1 MMTDILIVMTSRPIV
16 LTGSIAIDRIMS
28 FSGSYEDYLHAEK
41 LDSVSVSIF
50 LDSLRDT
57 SGGVAANIAYT
68 LALLGNEPYLLGS
81 VGPDAVEYM
90 EKLARHGVNIA
101 HIHESMLPTATFN
114 VITDSDQNQV
124 GGFYPGAMF
133 DSDSLSLEPWREQNP
148 LVVISPHDPKA
159 MSRQIEEAGE
169 MSLSVC
175 YDIGQQVSNAP
186 AEDIRAGI
194 EAAEILIM
202 NDYEFAV
209 LCKRTG
215 LEAHEITAQ
224 VPVVITTHGPD
235 GSRVEGTAVEE
246 PIEVGVATPSDVVD
260 PTGAGDAY
268 RAGLCYGYAH
278 GWSLRESAQ
287 LGATCAS
294 FAIETL
300 GTQTH
305 MFDHETL
312 TERYENTFGSPPP
325 FNIVKERV

>member
-1 MMTDILIVMTSRPIV
+1 MGVRPIV

-57 SGGVAANIAYT
+57 YGGVAANIAYT
-68 LALLGNEPYLLGS
+68 LSLLGNEPYLLGS

-101 HIHESMLPTATFN
+101 HIHESTLPTASFN
-114 VITDSDQNQV
+114 VITDRDQNQV
-124 GGFYPGAMF
+124 GGFYSGAMF
-133 DSDSLSLEPWREQNP
+133 DSDTLSLEPWRGQNA

-159 MSRQIEEAGE
+159 MRKQIEEARE
-169 MSLSVC
+169 MNLSVC

-194 EAAEILIM
+194 EAAEMLFL

-235 GSRVEGTAVEE
+235 GSRIEGRDIEK
-246 PIEVGVATPSDVVD
+246 PIEIGVVSASEVVD

-278 GWSLRESAQ
+278 DWPLREAAQ

-305 MFDHETL
+305 TFDRESL
-312 TERYENTFGSPPP
+312 TERYEKTFGVPPP
-325 FNIVKERV
+325 FNPVKETV

>member
-1 MMTDILIVMTSRPIV
+1 
-16 LTGSIAIDRIMS
+16 
-28 FSGSYEDYLHAEK
+28 
-41 LDSVSVSIF
+41 
-50 LDSLRDT
+50 
-57 SGGVAANIAYT
+57 
-68 LALLGNEPYLLGS
+68 
-81 VGPDAVEYM
+81 M

-101 HIHESMLPTATFN
+101 HIHESTLPTASFN
-114 VITDSDQNQV
+114 VITDRDQNQV

-133 DSDSLSLEPWREQNP
+133 DSDSLSLEPWRGQNA

-159 MSRQIEEAGE
+159 MRKQIEEARE
-169 MSLSVC
+169 MNLSVC

-186 AEDIRAGI
+186 AEDFRAGI
-194 EAAEILIM
+194 EAAEMLVL

-224 VPVVITTHGPD
+224 VPVVITTHGPG
-235 GSRVEGTAVEE
+235 GSRIEGRDIEK
-246 PIEVGVATPSDVVD
+246 PIEIGVVSASEVVD

-278 GWSLRESAQ
+278 DWSLREAAQ

-305 MFDHETL
+305 TFDRESL
-312 TERYENTFGSPPP
+312 AERYEKTFGAPPP
-325 FNIVKERV
+325 FKPVKESV

>member
-1 MMTDILIVMTSRPIV
+1 
-16 LTGSIAIDRIMS
+16 MS

-57 SGGVAANIAYT
+57 YGGVAANIAYT
-68 LALLGNEPYLLGS
+68 LSLLGNEPYLLGS
-81 VGPDAVEYM
+81 VGPDAMEYM

-101 HIHESMLPTATFN
+101 HIHESTLPTASFN
-114 VITDSDQNQV
+114 VITDRDQNQV

-133 DSDSLSLEPWREQNP
+133 DSDTLSLEPWRGQDA
-148 LVVISPHDPKA
+148 LVVISPHDPMA
-159 MSRQIEEAGE
+159 MRKQIEEARE
-169 MSLSVC
+169 TNLSVC

-186 AEDIRAGI
+186 AEDLRAGI
-194 EAAEILIM
+194 AAAEMLVL

-215 LEAHEITAQ
+215 LKAQEITAQ
-224 VPVVITTHGPD
+224 IPVVITTHGPE
-235 GSRVEGTAVEE
+235 GSRVEGSAVEK
-246 PIEVGVATPSDVVD
+246 PFEVAVVPTNKVVD

-278 GWSLRESAQ
+278 GWPLRESAQ
-287 LGATCAS
+287 LGAACAS
-294 FAIETL
+294 FAVETL

-305 MFDHETL
+305 HFTRDEL
-312 TERYENTFGSPPP
+312 GERYEKIFGAHPP
-325 FNIVKERV
+325 FNA

>member
-1 MMTDILIVMTSRPIV
+1 MNVRPIV

-57 SGGVAANIAYT
+57 YGGVAANIAYT
-68 LALLGNEPYLLGS
+68 LSLLGNEPYLLGS
-81 VGPDAVEYM
+81 VGSDAVEYM

-101 HIHESMLPTATFN
+101 HIHESTLPTASFN
-114 VITDSDQNQV
+114 VITDRDQNQV

-133 DSDSLSLEPWREQNP
+133 DSDSLSLEPWRGQNA
-148 LVVISPHDPKA
+148 LVVISPHDPKT
-159 MSRQIEEAGE
+159 MRKQIEEARE
-169 MSLSVC
+169 MNLSVC

-194 EAAEILIM
+194 EAAEMLVL

-224 VPVVITTHGPD
+224 VPVVLTTHGPE
-235 GSRVEGTAVEE
+235 GSRIEGSAVEKPFE
-246 PIEVGVATPSDVVD
+246 IGVVTPNEVVD

-278 GWSLRESAQ
+278 DWSLLEAAQ

-305 MFDHETL
+305 TFDRESL
-312 TERYENTFGSPPP
+312 AERYEKTFGTPPP
-325 FNIVKERV
+325 FNPVKESV

>member
-1 MMTDILIVMTSRPIV
+1 MQPRTIV

-68 LALLGNEPYLLGS
+68 LSLLGNEPYLLGS

-101 HIHESMLPTATFN
+101 HTHESTLPTASFN
-114 VITDSDQNQV
+114 VITDRDQNQV

-133 DSDSLSLEPWREQNP
+133 DSDTLSLEPWRGQNA

-159 MSRQIEEAGE
+159 MRKQIEEARE
-169 MSLSVC
+169 MNLSVC

-186 AEDIRAGI
+186 AEDIRAGV
-194 EAAEILIM
+194 EAAEMLVL

-235 GSRVEGTAVEE
+235 GSRIEGRDVEK
-246 PIEVGVATPSDVVD
+246 PIEIGVVSASEVVD

-278 GWSLRESAQ
+278 DWSLHEAAQ

-305 MFDHETL
+305 TFDRESL
-312 TERYENTFGSPPP
+312 AERYEKTFGTPPP
-325 FNIVKERV
+325 FNPVKESV

>member
-1 MMTDILIVMTSRPIV
+1 MNVRPIV

-41 LDSVSVSIF
+41 LASVSVSIF
-50 LDSLRDT
+50 LDNLRDT
-57 SGGVAANIAYT
+57 YGGVAANIAYT
-68 LALLGNEPYLLGS
+68 LSLLGNEPYLLGS

-101 HIHESMLPTATFN
+101 HIHDSTLPTASFN
-114 VITDSDQNQV
+114 VITDRDQNQV

-133 DSDSLSLEPWREQNP
+133 DSDTLSLEPWRGQNA

-159 MSRQIEEAGE
+159 MRKQIEEARE
-169 MSLSVC
+169 MNLSVC

-194 EAAEILIM
+194 EAAEMLVL

-235 GSRVEGTAVEE
+235 GSRIEGRDVEK
-246 PIEVGVATPSDVVD
+246 PIEIGVVSASEVVD

-268 RAGLCYGYAH
+268 RAGLCYGYAQD
-278 GWSLRESAQ
+278 WSLLEAAQ

-305 MFDHETL
+305 TFDLESIA
-312 TERYENTFGSPPP
+312 ERYEKTFGAPPP
-325 FNIVKERV
+325 FNPVKESV

>member
-1 MMTDILIVMTSRPIV
+1 
-16 LTGSIAIDRIMS
+16 MS

-41 LDSVSVSIF
+41 LASVSVSIF
-50 LDSLRDT
+50 LDNLRDT
-57 SGGVAANIAYT
+57 YGGVAANIAYT
-68 LALLGNEPYLLGS
+68 LSLLGNEPYLLGS

-101 HIHESMLPTATFN
+101 HIHDSTLPTASFN
-114 VITDSDQNQV
+114 VITDRDQNQV

-133 DSDSLSLEPWREQNP
+133 DSDTLSLEPWRGQNA

-159 MSRQIEEAGE
+159 MRKQIEEARE
-169 MSLSVC
+169 MNLSVC

-194 EAAEILIM
+194 EAAEMLVL

-235 GSRVEGTAVEE
+235 GSRIEGRDIEK
-246 PIEVGVATPSDVVD
+246 PIEIGVVSASEVVD

-268 RAGLCYGYAH
+268 RAGLCYGYAQD
-278 GWSLRESAQ
+278 WSLLEAAQ

-305 MFDHETL
+305 TFDLESIA
-312 TERYENTFGSPPP
+312 ERYEKTFGAPPP
-325 FNIVKERV
+325 FNPVKESV